1 MKSKGVQTAKK
12 NGKKKT
18 KKGIGKG
25 AKIFLVFLG
34 LFGLMLVFY
43 VVFDAVNKALNAS
56 RTVNVAVDLEMGGSG
71 DGPSQFKEPWGVA
84 TDSADHFYVADFG
97 GQAIKEFNQ
106 GGDLVLSFGKPGKET
121 GEFNQ
126 PSGLFVDSNG
136 DIYVCD
142 TFNHRIQ
149 KFDSKGNAIKTWSH
163 GFFGPRSICGDN
175 LNRLYVADTGNHK
188 IQVFDPE
195 GNFLMEWGGFGTG
208 DGKFR
213 EPVGVVADNSGFV
226 YVADSDNLRIQ
237 KFDSNGKFV
246 SSFKVSSW
254 RGKNEESPYLAIN
267 QGYLYVTN
275 ASSKV
280 VLKYNLSGKLLAIFH
295 KKDDKDGFST
305 ATGVAVDRQNR
316 LYVVERGPGKV
327 ARFAIP
333 TESSPVK

>member
-1 MKSKGVQTAKK
+1 MAKK
-12 NGKKKT
+12 NNRKKAGKKKT
-18 KKGIGKG
+18 KNGIGKG

-56 RTVNVAVDLEMGGSG
+56 RSVNVAVDLEVGGSG

-84 TDSADHFYVADFG
+84 TDSADNFYVADFG
-97 GQAIKEFNQ
+97 GQAVKKFTP
-106 GGDLVLSFGKPGKET
+106 GGEMVLSFGKSGKDP

-126 PSGLFVDSNG
+126 PSGLYVAPQG

-149 KFDSKGNAIKTWSH
+149 KFDSKGNLIKIWSH
-163 GFFGPRSICGDN
+163 GFFGPRSIVGDN
-175 LNRLYVADTGNHK
+175 QNRIYVVDTGNHK
-188 IQVFDPE
+188 IQVFDTD

-213 EPVGVVADNSGFV
+213 EPVGVASDNGGFI

-246 SSFKVSSW
+246 SAFKVSGW
-254 RGKNEESPYLAIN
+254 RGKNDESPYLALS
-267 QGYLYVTN
+267 QGYLYASN

-305 ATGVAVDRQNR
+305 ATGVAADHQNR

-327 ARFAIP
+327 ARFTIP
-333 TESSPVK
+333 PESAPAK